1 MAEEV
6 LRYEQVGLGFGAQA
20 VLRGV
25 SFTLHRGETIVLL
38 GATATGKTLL
48 LKLALGLLK
57 PDQGRITVLG
67 TDITDLEEDDLF
79 PLREKLGIVFQE
91 MALFD
96 SLSVYENVA
105 YRLIEETVHGKT
117 GLADEEMERR
127 VREGLRFV
135 ELEEAI
141 WKLPAE
147 LSGGMRRRVALARA
161 LITEPPVML
170 YDSPTAGLDPITA
183 QTILTLIIKLRDTRQ
198 SSALYVTQRLQD
210 GFVLAGNVFDEASG
224 GLKPASADGT
234 RGTSTRFLLLRDGQV
249 YFDGLPRDIALS
261 SDPYVRRFLTRNHSL
276 PGSRQ
281 SFRGLA
287 ACFFVFSSGTDLPK
301 IPRQPGEGFSRL
313 SPRQKNPPDR
323 RASEAVIIS
332 QS

>member
-6 LRYEQVGLGFGAQA
+6 LRYDQVGLGFGAQP

-57 PDQGRITVLG
+57 PDRGRLHVLG
-67 TDITDLEEDDLF
+67 TDITALEEDDLF

-105 YRLIEETVHGKT
+105 YRLIEETMHGK
-117 GLADEEMERR
+117 AERAEEEIERR
-127 VREGLRFV
+127 VREVLRFV
-135 ELEEAI
+135 ELEDAI

-170 YDSPTAGLDPITA
+170 YDSPTAGLDPITS

-198 SSALYVTQRLQD
+198 TSALYVTQRLQD
-210 GFVLAGNVFDEASG
+210 GFVLARNVFDEASA
-224 GLKPASADGT
+224 GLKPASGDGT
-234 RGTSTRFLLLRDGQV
+234 RATSTRFLLLRDGQI
-249 YFDGLPRDIALS
+249 YFDGAPQEILAAD
-261 SDPYVRRFLTRNHSL
+261 DPYVRRFLT
-276 PGSRQ
+276 
-281 SFRGLA
+281 
-287 ACFFVFSSGTDLPK
+287 
-301 IPRQPGEGFSRL
+301 
-313 SPRQKNPPDR
+313 
-323 RASEAVIIS
+323 
-332 QS
+332 